1 MSDVIVIEL
10 GKKPYIKNKDQVLQE
25 FSLTE
30 KKLDN
35 LIDTGNEFDFENKK
49 YCFDYPVMYEVE

>member
-10 GKKPYIKNKDQVLQE
+10 GKKPYIKNKNQVLQE
-25 FSLTE
+25 FSITE
-30 KKLDN
+30 KTLDN

-49 YCFDYPVMYEVE
+49 YCFDYPIN

>member
-10 GKKPYIKNKDQVLQE
+10 GKKPYIKNKNQVLQE

-30 KKLDN
+30 KELN
-35 LIDTGNEFDFENKK
+35 TLIDTGNEFDFENQK
-49 YCFDYPVMYEVE
+49 YCFDYPAI